1 MTQNDP
7 KYWTTVISPKTSEKG
22 LGLREL
28 WSKRYLI
35 WLFIKRDITVQYK
48 QTIFGMGWY
57 FISPLFTM
65 VMYMVVFGRIANIP
79 TDDVPQPVFY
89 LSGICLWEYFSEC
102 LTAVSNTFQTN
113 ANLFGKIYFPRL
125 VSPISVVVSKMFRFS
140 LQLGTFIIVYLL
152 FVFRGV
158 NLHPTWYLLLFPVL
172 LFLIQGLAL
181 GLGLIIS
188 SLTTKYRDLT
198 NVFGT
203 LVSLWMYATPIVYP
217 LSYVTNPTLHK
228 IMLFNPMTAIIE
240 TFKYGAYGAGE
251 FSWAALAYSALC
263 MFVLLIIGIALYN
276 RKQKFFIDT
285 I

>member
-1 MTQNDP
+1 MKEIDNT
-7 KYWTTVISPKTSEKG
+7 YWTTEISPDSYAKG
-22 LGLREL
+22 LGLKEL
-28 WSKRYLI
+28 WQKRYLI

-65 VMYMVVFGRIANIP
+65 FMYIVVFGKIAEIP

-89 LSGICLWEYFSEC
+89 LSGICLWEYFSTC
-102 LTAVSNTFQTN
+102 LTEVASTFQTN
-113 ANLFGKIYFPRL
+113 AALFGKVYFPRL
-125 VSPISVVVSKMFRFS
+125 VAPVSKVASKLFRFS
-140 LQLGTFIIVYLL
+140 LQLCTFVIVYLL
-152 FVFRGV
+152 FVIKGV
-158 NLHPTWYLLLFPVL
+158 ELRPNWYLLLFPVIVL
-172 LFLIQGLAL
+172 IIQGLAL

-198 NVFGT
+198 NFFGVF
-203 LVSLWMYATPIVYP
+203 VSLWMYATPIVYP

-228 IMLFNPMTAIIE
+228 IMLLNPMTALIE

-251 FSWAALAYSALC
+251 FSWSALGYSCVC
-263 MFVLLIIGIALYN
+263 MLVLLVIGIAMFN

>member
-1 MTQNDP
+1 MKEIENT
-7 KYWTTVISPKTSEKG
+7 YWTTEISPDSYARG

-28 WSKRYLI
+28 WQKRYLI
-35 WLFIKRDITVQYK
+35 WLFIKRDLTVQFK

-65 VMYMVVFGRIANIP
+65 FMYIVVFGKIAEIP

-89 LSGICLWEYFSEC
+89 LSGICLWEYFSTC
-102 LTAVSNTFQTN
+102 LTEVAATFQTN
-113 ANLFGKIYFPRL
+113 AALFGKVYFPRL
-125 VSPISVVVSKMFRFS
+125 VAPVSKIASKLFRFS
-140 LQLGTFIIVYLL
+140 LQLCTFVFVYLF
-152 FVFRGV
+152 FVLKGV
-158 NLHPTWYLLLFPVL
+158 ELRPNWYLLLFPVIVL
-172 LFLIQGLAL
+172 IIQGLAL

-198 NVFGT
+198 NFFGVF
-203 LVSLWMYATPIVYP
+203 VSLWMYATPIVYP

-228 IMLFNPMTAIIE
+228 IMLLNPMTALIE

-251 FSWAALAYSALC
+251 FSWSALGYSCVC
-263 MFVLLIIGIALYN
+263 MLVLLVIGIAMFN